1 MGRKPN
7 RRDDPLV
14 CSCNEVSRST
24 LHDAMQRGACS
35 MAAIFDATW
44 AGCGACGGTCQPR
57 IAAMLQDFL
66 ARQAATVRQ
75 GDDASKGR
83 PT

>member
-1 MGRKPN
+1 MGRKLN

-24 LHDAMQRGACS
+24 IQDAMRRGACS

-44 AGCGACGGTCQPR
+44 AGCGSCGGTCQPQ
-57 IAAMLQDFL
+57 IAALLQEFL
-66 ARQAATVRQ
+66 ARLEAVARSVDGDNQ
-75 GDDASKGR
+75 GRSE
-83 PT
+83 